1 MFQPTEL
8 IQEYQK
14 LNPGEARLSAIRQA
28 IWQADLAKD
37 YPYMLYFRCE
47 YANASREA
55 DTYLLQLYLIFP
67 EILKIFEEQPDI
79 RMPDCSFMDATDTV
93 QDLFSEMV
101 ACADFF
107 YQIPV
112 ADMERYLEK
121 YKEFCLKYG
130 YALFSYYMASARLYR
145 QIDDK
150 ERTMQ
155 NLKDFKALCRTENH
169 KNASCLDFI
178 AELACWYDDLDTLLR
193 VTRMLERKFPESSQ
207 LVYEY
212 GRLLY
217 CYAVRRQD
225 LEAAAPYYEGLQRLC
240 KKYRMN
246 NPYFA
251 DTMVYLA
258 MTDQNKAWS
267 FFQKEA
273 PVQMQSTVPLD
284 KMEFSTGAEIMMR
297 SLMKSGR
304 KTVRISL
311 PGSQPWQRE
320 DDCYETETLA
330 EYFGKEAREIS
341 ARFDDRNGNSHSMEE
356 YDMFLSAAKNC
367 I

>member
-1 MFQPTEL
+1 
-8 IQEYQK
+8 
-14 LNPGEARLSAIRQA
+14 
-28 IWQADLAKD
+28 
-37 YPYMLYFRCE
+37 
-47 YANASREA
+47 
-55 DTYLLQLYLIFP
+55 
-67 EILKIFEEQPDI
+67 
-79 RMPDCSFMDATDTV
+79 
-93 QDLFSEMV
+93 
-101 ACADFF
+101 
-107 YQIPV
+107 
-112 ADMERYLEK
+112 
-121 YKEFCLKYG
+121 
-130 YALFSYYMASARLYR
+130 
-145 QIDDK
+145 
-150 ERTMQ
+150 
-155 NLKDFKALCRTENH
+155 
-169 KNASCLDFI
+169 
-178 AELACWYDDLDTLLR
+178 
-193 VTRMLERKFPESSQ
+193 
-207 LVYEY
+207 
-212 GRLLY
+212 
-217 CYAVRRQD
+217 
-225 LEAAAPYYEGLQRLC
+225 
-240 KKYRMN
+240 MN

-258 MTDQNKAWS
+258 MTDQNKALS

-320 DDCYETETLA
+320 DDCYETEMLA